1 MKSRPK
7 RYAET
12 ARQALK
18 LRHNPKFANKNR
30 LAITR
35 YARALA
41 MPYLARFFGHLRI
54 VTLHKLYVLQYSFYA
69 GIPWRGLTHDWSKFS
84 PTEFLESVR
93 YFNGRRSPVGLCR
106 EFNGGYSLAWLHHR
120 GRNRHHFDYWLEN
133 VDENG
138 ASLLPSNTVRPLLM
152 PYQYALEMV
161 CDSIAA
167 NRAYNGKKFSVET
180 LCAWWSSR
188 GSQHTL
194 HPAVKKFCNELYELM
209 RSKNSFAPL
218 KQAREIYERVLRE
231 EGIEP

>member
-1 MKSRPK
+1 MVNPMDVHMHHR
-7 RYAET
+7 AEE
-12 ARQALK
+12 ALHRNRQMSFFRRLLGHTWMI
-18 LRHNPKFANKNR
+18 LRHKYWVFHFAC
-30 LAITR
+30 I
-35 YARALA
+35 
-41 MPYLARFFGHLRI
+41 
-54 VTLHKLYVLQYSFYA
+54 A
-69 GIPWRGLTHDWSKFS
+69 GIPWQGIMHDWSKFS

-120 GRNRHHFDYWLEN
+120 GRNRHHFEYWLEN

-180 LCAWWSSR
+180 LFAWWTNR

-218 KQAREIYERVLRE
+218 KQARNIYERVLRE